1 MNTKTLAGAL
11 TAGVLVF
18 GGIYAGGVALT
29 GLKVDDLLS
38 DLDSTVHSSS
48 YTQSLFENDNVIFV
62 KHDSSF
68 FKETGVVLIEG
79 DARTLRLPVEI
90 EKGFLNASVSID
102 GNAFK
107 EAFLSKSNMPLD
119 KDSASFEIRGSY
131 SALRRKA
138 NVSFRGHSDYVGN
151 SFRPF
156 DIDFTSTIEDSG
168 AGDFK
173 VYITNCHFYDDVH
186 VGSLKFTSNFKPES
200 DFVIFDTT
208 ELNAREFKADN
219 FYIGS
224 LDFMMASENV
234 DDSGSFDLNIKANGE
249 SLLDYINNYNI
260 DLTVGRLNVHALEE
274 SRGDKQKLLE
284 ALLNA
289 SYLKINH
296 LDGNPGEVLGSYFGI
311 KDPDKL
317 NLTSEGQFDFI
328 GVYIFKKIRGNLV
341 IKADKKPDD
350 NGMLFV
356 EKNGEYVCELTVKDT
371 KIFING
377 NRFL

>member
-1 MNTKTLAGAL
+1 
-11 TAGVLVF
+11 
-18 GGIYAGGVALT
+18 
-29 GLKVDDLLS
+29 
-38 DLDSTVHSSS
+38 
-48 YTQSLFENDNVIFV
+48 
-62 KHDSSF
+62 
-68 FKETGVVLIEG
+68 
-79 DARTLRLPVEI
+79 
-90 EKGFLNASVSID
+90 
-102 GNAFK
+102 
-107 EAFLSKSNMPLD
+107 MPLD

-151 SFRPF
+151 SIRPF

-311 KDPDKL
+311 KDLDKL

-341 IKADKKPDD
+341 IKTDKKPDD

>member
-1 MNTKTLAGAL
+1 MNTKTLVGAL
-11 TAGVLVF
+11 TAGVLVC

-79 DARTLRLPVEI
+79 DAGTLRLPVEI

-219 FYIGS
+219 FFIGS
-224 LDFMMASENV
+224 LDLMMASENV

-249 SLLDYINNYNI
+249 SLLDHINNYNI

-311 KDPDKL
+311 KDLDKL
-317 NLTSEGQFDFI
+317 NLTSEGKFDFI

-356 EKNGEYVCELTVKDT
+356 KKNGEYVCELTVKDT